1 MRVGADIVSAI
12 AERLAKHAGLEL
24 PTWVIEA
31 RAAAR
36 IETLDVTPAA
46 YLALIQSPRN
56 AELDELIEAV
66 RVGETRLFRHRAQI
80 ATLCDDIVPTL
91 RASGKR
97 TIRVWSAGCAGG
109 EEPYTLAIVLSHA
122 LPDQQLQI
130 TATDV
135 SADALA
141 AAQTG
146 RYRAAALADVPE
158 EFRDDFHVDADHVR
172 IRPDLQK
179 LVRFERA
186 NLVDGATPKHCDIVW
201 CRNVLIYFTPD
212 ARKRAIDRIV
222 AATNVGGYVFVGY
235 SESLRDA
242 PALEA
247 VRAGEA
253 VYYVKRDAERRVQSA
268 PTMPMPRPTPS
279 SGIPRVQPSS
289 DSGLWA
295 ATALTPPPTRIP
307 VEPTEDVLVHRGEP
321 AARTVTAELTARLG
335 ITGLR
340 RLVVDLDSADLLS
353 DDLVPV
359 LRRAR
364 AAAEAAHVELEL
376 RATRP
381 GTKRWMARHGLD
393 EEAR

>member
-36 IETLDVTPAA
+36 IETLDLTPSA

-158 EFRDDFHVDADHVR
+158 EFRDDFLVDGDHVR

-186 NLVDGATPKHCDIVW
+186 NLVDGATPKSCDIVW

-222 AATNVGGYVFVGY
+222 AATNAGGYVFVGY

-242 PALEA
+242 PGLEA

-268 PTMPMPRPTPS
+268 PPMPRPTPS
-279 SGIPRVQPSS
+279 SGIPRVQPST

-307 VEPTEDVLVHRGEP
+307 VQPTEDVLVLRGEP
-321 AARTVTAELTARLG
+321 AARAVTAELTARLG